1 MISKADFLKTVAL
14 KRKTV
19 TIDAISADVE
29 VVEMDLSTR
38 GEMMTYIKQG
48 VSNEKVAE
56 LILSRCVPMLESPTP
71 DEINAISPPV
81 AAEIVEAVLDLS
93 GMASNAVDD
102 AIKN

>member
-1 MISKADFLKTVAL
+1 MISKADFLKTAGL
-14 KRKTV
+14 KKKTV
-19 TIDAISADVE
+19 TIEAISADVDII
-29 VVEMDLSTR
+29 EMDLATR

-48 VSNEKVAE
+48 VANEKVAE

-93 GMASNAVDD
+93 GMASNAVED
-102 AIKN
+102 AVKN